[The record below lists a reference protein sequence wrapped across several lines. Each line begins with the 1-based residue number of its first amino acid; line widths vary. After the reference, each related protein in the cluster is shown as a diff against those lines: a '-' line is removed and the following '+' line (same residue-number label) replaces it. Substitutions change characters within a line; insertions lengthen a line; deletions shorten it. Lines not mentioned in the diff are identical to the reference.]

1 LAAAWERRKLA
12 TIHVE
17 RLADMRIHHLFI
29 AALVLG
35 ISLSSL
41 AASHKKKSDSDSSAT
56 SKPSGEAAWHKLKT
70 AKADAKT
77 KATFVK
83 FQPTTDKFR
92 VTIVAKSN
100 TDGVASRLRT
110 ALMVETLRDQD
121 NVPRN
126 WEQVKPI
133 SEGEPKNVDP
143 IEFTGGLDKNGKP
156 KWYAISVSGQK
167 AHYEILIEDQGTRK
181 SKDSQE

>member
-1 LAAAWERRKLA
+1 
-12 TIHVE
+12 
-17 RLADMRIHHLFI
+17 MRIQHFLI
-29 AALVLG
+29 AILVLG
-35 ISLSSL
+35 VSVCSL

-70 AKADAKT
+70 AKGDAKT
-77 KATFVK
+77 KGTFIK
-83 FQPTTDKFR
+83 FEPTTDKFR
-92 VTIVAKSN
+92 VTIVAKPN

-110 ALMVETLRDQD
+110 ALMVETKRDQD
-121 NVPRN
+121 DVPRN

-143 IEFTGGLDKNGKP
+143 MEFTGGLDKNGNP

-167 AHYEILIEDQGTRK
+167 CHYEILIEDQGTGK
-181 SKDSQE
+181 SKDFQE